1 MISGAEAFFGG
12 VAALWIGFALG
23 HAATKEWYRTD
34 AIERGYG
41 LYCPVNGIFA
51 WKGECGE

>member
-1 MISGAEAFFGG
+1 MISGASAFFGG
-12 VAALWIGFALG
+12 IIILWIGFALG

>member
-1 MISGAEAFFGG
+1 MISGSWVFWVG
-12 VAALWIGFALG
+12 VVALWIGFALG
-23 HAATKEWYRTD
+23 HASTKEWYRID

-41 LYCPVNGIFA
+41 LYCPTNGGFA

>member
-1 MISGAEAFFGG
+1 MISGSWVFWVG
-12 VAALWIGFALG
+12 VVALWIGFALG
-23 HAATKEWYRTD
+23 YAATKEWYRTD

-41 LYCPVNGIFA
+41 LYCPENGDFA